1 LFRIPHKRCGKGK
14 TKMKPKQIIISENR
28 KHGTKM
34 VVYHRAVQGKKNRCG
49 NPYIISE
56 TKHLG
61 TKKRNIEE

>member
-1 LFRIPHKRCGKGK
+1 M
-14 TKMKPKQIIISENR
+14 KMKPKQIIISENR

-34 VVYHRAVQGKKNRCG
+34 VVYHRVVQGKKNRCG